1 MEMKTEMNSEIY
13 DKKPFDSANYE
24 PSSKQP
30 SNKNSY
36 PLIAGLLLIIAGIL
50 GIFNWS
56 QVFLL
61 DATTLGSFFDI
72 SEIQEFYPSITYDQL
87 LGLFQTCAIIGIIIS
102 VFPILGGL
110 LAVKKKL
117 YYIALT
123 GSIIGL
129 FSIGI
134 MLSSSILSLIG
145 LVLLIFSKQQ
155 FQ

>member
-1 MEMKTEMNSEIY
+1 METISDIE
-13 DKKPFDSANYE
+13 DKKPFDAENFE
-24 PSSKQP
+24 SSNPQP

-36 PLIAGLLLIIAGIL
+36 PLIAGIMLIIAGII
-50 GIFNWS
+50 GIINWIQTFS
-56 QVFLL
+56 L
-61 DATTLGSFFDI
+61 DATTLGSLFDI
-72 SEIQEFYPSITYDQL
+72 NQIQEIYPQITYEQI
-87 LGLFQTCAIIGIIIS
+87 LGFLQTCAIIGIIIS
-102 VFPILGGL
+102 IFPIFGGI

-134 MLSSSILSLIG
+134 MFSSSVLSLIA
-145 LVLLIFSKQQ
+145 LVLLIISKKE

>member
-1 MEMKTEMNSEIY
+1 METISDIE
-13 DKKPFDSANYE
+13 DKKPFDAENFR
-24 PSSKQP
+24 SSNQQP

-50 GIFNWS
+50 GIINWIQTFS
-56 QVFLL
+56 L
-61 DATTLGSFFDI
+61 DATTLGSLFDI
-72 SEIQEFYPSITYDQL
+72 SQIQEIYPQITYEQI
-87 LGLFQTCAIIGIIIS
+87 LGFLQTCAIIGIIIS

-110 LAVKKKL
+110 LAIKKKL
-117 YYIALT
+117 YYIAVT

-134 MLSSSILSLIG
+134 MLTSSILSLIA
-145 LVLLIFSKQQ
+145 LILLILSKKE

>member
-1 MEMKTEMNSEIY
+1 MYTNSGFE
-13 DKKPFDSANYE
+13 DKKPFDATNFDS
-24 PSSKQP
+24 PTSQP

-36 PLIAGLLLIIAGIL
+36 PLIAGIMLIIAGIIGMAFWIQMYL
-50 GIFNWS
+50 IDASMIELIINNINQIQGMENSLTEEQIIG
-56 QVFLL
+56 LL
-61 DATTLGSFFDI
+61 
-72 SEIQEFYPSITYDQL
+72 
-87 LGLFQTCAIIGIIIS
+87 QTCAIIGVIIS
-102 VFPILGGL
+102 IFPILGGI

-134 MLSSSILSLIG
+134 MFSSSVLSLIA
-145 LVLLIFSKQQ
+145 LVLLIFSKTE